1 MSADGD
7 VKYLDIKE
15 VDQEA
20 LQADYEAGTLS
31 LRELSAKHGMDPKKG
46 HVQITRL
53 SKREGWTQD
62 LNAKIQARAEAK
74 LRKTLVPADKVPPA
88 KGKAAPRIADAVV
101 IEANAEAIMLVR
113 SRHRRDIARGLG
125 LSLKLMDEL
134 EHHTDNMELLEQL
147 GTLMFKPDDKG
158 KDRLNEIYHAV
169 ISLPERVKSSKA
181 LSETLKNYIALER
194 EAYNI
199 VVEDPDKEKA
209 KGGVNVTIKQYG
221 PPPQ

>member
-7 VKYLDIKE
+7 VKFLDIKE

-46 HVQITRL
+46 HVQIKRL
-53 SKREGWTQD
+53 ADRQGWTQD
-62 LNAKIQARAEAK
+62 LGAKIQAKAEAK
-74 LRKTLVPADKVPPA
+74 LRRTVLPKEQQ
-88 KGKAAPRIADAVV
+88 AAPRIADAVV

-125 LSLKLMDEL
+125 LSLKLLDEL
-134 EHHTDNMELLEQL
+134 ERHTDNVGLLEQL
-147 GTLMFKPDDKG
+147 GTLMFKPDEKG

-199 VVEDPDKEKA
+199 VVDDPDKEKA
-209 KGGVNVTIKQYG
+209 KSGVNVSIKQYG
-221 PPPQ
+221 PPKQ